1 MLSTVGYF
9 GPTGRAPDELMM
21 ARAVALTEE
30 AAMSESP
37 MDPSLAHPLGERP
50 PPATLR
56 PVAELTPPE
65 PRRHA
70 SAWRRLRTAPAV
82 LGAGVLL
89 LLAGGFMA
97 NSAQTNGG
105 SVRVSQVSFP
115 TATGEMMTGLLYV
128 PSTATAKH
136 PAPGVVTIEGYINT
150 VDTMDGF
157 SIEMARRGAVV
168 LDANQTGQG
177 GSAGVTGT
185 TAFGGPPALAYL
197 NSLPMVRHND
207 VGLIGHSMG
216 GWASVLAAATYPTD
230 YRSIAL
236 ISSSVSTPVYEPV
249 PGTPTFPRNVAVIEA
264 TNSEFSTLMWAVPK
278 GTDIPT
284 SSRLQAMFGTKSTVV
299 PGHVYGSVAAG
310 TGRVLYL
317 DSDIHPGLTMNPTA
331 IQQAVSWMQHTL
343 VGTGSLPASNQIWLL
358 DEVGC
363 FLGLLGTLLIL
374 FGAGGTLLRTRFF
387 SSVARRRPEN
397 RSPKGISWWIGAL
410 LLAGIGPLTFF
421 WFQTWGQKQF
431 AAGPIFPETI
441 TTGIVVWALG
451 GAFIGVALFLLRH
464 FLGTRQGT
472 AAAAL
477 VPASPAGVAEISPQ
491 IGPQGRSV
499 QPAMAAADVPSGS
512 WRGVQ
517 RNAFASYGIA
527 EPEGRV
533 VDWVNIGKSF
543 LLALSSVVAAYA
555 AVFFFEWAWS
565 SDVRIWV
572 LNIRPVSTGYLPV
585 FLSYVW
591 PFFIYFLVVSTIIF
605 GQLRPRVTTLGRFMG
620 SITGILVV
628 GYVALIGVE
637 YGGLWATGQLT
648 TVTQPLLAI
657 VAFQFVP
664 LFLIVG
670 SVLSYFFW
678 KTGRI
683 WTGVFV
689 STMLVTAMVVVNT
702 ALAARPW

>member
-1 MLSTVGYF
+1 MSQSPID
-9 GPTGRAPDELMM
+9 PTLPQPAQ
-21 ARAVALTEE
+21 
-30 AAMSESP
+30 
-37 MDPSLAHPLGERP
+37 ERP
-50 PPATLR
+50 GPLPLR
-56 PVAELTPPE
+56 PVAELTAPE
-65 PRRHA
+65 PRRRA
-70 SAWRRLRTAPAV
+70 SAWRRLRSAPAV
-82 LGAGVLL
+82 LAAGVLL

-115 TATGEMMTGLLYV
+115 TATGDMMTGLLYV
-128 PSTATAKH
+128 PSSATAKH

-197 NSLPMVRHND
+197 NSLPMVRHDD

-249 PGTPTFPRNVAVIEA
+249 PGTPSFPRNVAVIEA

-284 SSRLQAMFGTKSTVV
+284 SPRLEKMFGTKSAVV

-317 DSDIHPGLTMNPTA
+317 DSAIHPGLTFDSTA

-343 VGTGSLPASNQIWLL
+343 LGTGSLPASNQIWLL

-363 FLGLLGTLLIL
+363 FLGLVGVLLIL

-397 RSPKGISWWIGAL
+397 RSARGVSWWIGVL
-410 LLAGIGPLTFF
+410 VLAGLGPLTFF

-431 AAGPIFPETI
+431 PVGPIFPESI

-451 GAFIGVALFLLRH
+451 GAFIGAALFFVRH
-464 FLGTRQGT
+464 VLGTRRGPLG
-472 AAAAL
+472 AAL
-477 VPASPAGVAEISPQ
+477 VSSAVAADAAPQ
-491 IGPQGRSV
+491 IGLEGRTV
-499 QPAMAAADVPSGS
+499 HPVAAAPAEASSTTLG
-512 WRGVQ
+512 GTQ
-517 RNAFASYGIA
+517 RRAFASYGIA
-527 EPEGRV
+527 EPAGRV
-533 VDWVNIGKSF
+533 IDWVNVGKSF
-543 LLALSSVVAAYA
+543 LLALSSVVAAYV

-572 LNIRPVSTGYLPV
+572 VNIRPVTTGYLPV

-591 PFFIYFLVVSTIIF
+591 PFFVYFLVVSTIIF
-605 GQLRPRVTTLGRFMG
+605 GQLRPRVTTLGRFMA

-628 GYVALIGVE
+628 GYVALIGIE

-664 LFLIVG
+664 LFLIIG

-683 WTGVFV
+683 WTGVFT
-689 STMLVTAMVVVNT
+689 STLLVTAMVVVNT
-702 ALAARPW
+702 ALGARPW